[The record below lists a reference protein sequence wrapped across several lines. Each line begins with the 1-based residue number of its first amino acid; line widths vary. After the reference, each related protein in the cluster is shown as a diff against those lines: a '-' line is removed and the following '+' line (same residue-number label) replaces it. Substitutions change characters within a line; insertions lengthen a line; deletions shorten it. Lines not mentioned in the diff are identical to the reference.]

1 MMKRMFVVLCCA
13 LGLLMPGPIYAENVK
28 MDEVVVTATRTE
40 ALRSQLPASVTVIS
54 RKEIEEG
61 QAATLSELLRDVP
74 GLDVV
79 QQGGAGKMTS
89 VFIRGAKS
97 EHTLVLIDGV
107 RVNSPTSGGFDFADL
122 VVDNIERIEIIRS
135 PLSTLYGSD
144 AMGGVIQIFTKRG
157 KVSSASASLEG
168 GSYGTMRETVST
180 EVKREIYDMSLSA
193 SRLDT
198 EGFSVFKA
206 GSERDGY
213 QNTSISTRLGKTTDS
228 GRIDLTSHLVQ
239 GVTELDG
246 CKFDASFTPYDC
258 DNPAY
263 EQERRLALVGFKFQ
277 SQPSPAWGQLF
288 STSLA
293 TERLVNRDPD
303 LNGINSRIDTDIR
316 TIDWQHTIHTNDGN
330 QLTFG
335 YEWQHK
341 EGVNQGNFSKDL
353 SNHAVYLQEQKG
365 LGTPVQVLAGI
376 RWDESTAYD
385 SAVTYRLGIS
395 YLQEENV
402 KWHAQYGTGFR
413 GPTLND
419 LFWPGAGNPDLKP
432 EKSNGWE
439 VGVEQ
444 GLSESTS
451 LSLNYYENVFK
462 DLIQWAPIDPSDPF
476 SLWMPQNVG
485 RADSSGWEGEV
496 RWNLAAFLQLT
507 GNYVYDDTEDKEN
520 GGYLIRRPLNKY
532 GAEMKIGSPDR
543 NLGIHFLHVGR
554 RFDSQGNQNPLSAY
568 NRIDLTGSY
577 RLTGHVETFGRIE
590 NLLDKEYEEARGY
603 NTPGFSTYAGLRMS
617 F

>member
-1 MMKRMFVVLCCA
+1 MNWRIVVLCCVFVLLKA
-13 LGLLMPGPIYAENVK
+13 GLVHAENVK
-28 MDEVVVTATRTE
+28 LDEIVVTATRTE
-40 ALRSQLPASVTVIS
+40 TQRSQIPASVTIITE
-54 RKEIEEG
+54 KEIKERHVS
-61 QAATLSELLRDVP
+61 TVSDLLREVT
-74 GLDVV
+74 GLDLV
-79 QQGGAGKMTS
+79 QQGGAGKITS
-89 VFIRGAKS
+89 VFIRGAKP

-122 VVDNIERIEIIRS
+122 IVENIERIEIIRS

-157 KVSSASASLEG
+157 KASSASASLEG
-168 GSYGTMRETVST
+168 GSYGTTRETVST
-180 EVKREIYDMSLSA
+180 EVKREIYDLSLAA
-193 SRLDT
+193 SHWDT

-213 QNTSISTRLGKTTDS
+213 QNTSISTRLGKTTIS

-246 CKFDASFTPYDC
+246 CKFDASFIPYDC

-263 EQERRLALVGFKFQ
+263 EQERRLALLGLKFQ
-277 SQPSPAWGQLF
+277 SQPSPAWEQVF
-288 STSLA
+288 STSLT

-303 LNGINSRIDTDIR
+303 PNGITSRIDTDIR
-316 TIDWQHTIHTNDGN
+316 TVDWQHNIRPSEGY

-341 EGVNQGNFSKDL
+341 EGENQGNFSKAF
-353 SNHAVYLQEQKG
+353 SNQAVYLQDQRG
-365 LGTPVQVLAGI
+365 VGTPVQLLTGI
-376 RWDESTAYD
+376 RWDDSTIYD
-385 SAVTYRLGIS
+385 SALTYRVGIS
-395 YLQEENV
+395 YLQEESV

-419 LFWPGAGNPDLKP
+419 LFWPGAGNPNLKP

-439 VGVEQ
+439 VGIEQ
-444 GLSESTS
+444 GLSKSTS

-485 RADSSGWEGEV
+485 RAVSSGWEGEV
-496 RWNLAAFLQLT
+496 RWNLASFLRLT
-507 GNYVYDDTEDKEN
+507 GNYIYDDTEDKEN

-532 GAEMKIGSPDR
+532 RAEMKIGGPNK
-543 NLGIHFLHVGR
+543 NLGIQFLHVGR

-568 NRIDLTGSY
+568 NRIDLSGSY
-577 RLTGHVETFGRIE
+577 RLTGQVETFGRIE
-590 NLLDKEYEEARGY
+590 NLLDKEYEEAKGY
-603 NTPGFSTYAGLRMS
+603 GVAGFSVYGGLRMT